1 MNLLETIFARVPPRS
16 KQTAPT
22 GIHSRCLELSNSFL
36 PVLQH
41 FDRRNERFYFA
52 PREWNRANS
61 RFIPRRT
68 IKTIFETI
76 SLENLWNGRWIVVS
90 LKYRFAINAGG
101 NLKHVKRRST
111 ERINDNGTVKVI
123 DKHLER
129 LPSCHGWCMKTERLS
144 NGTKEKFIWNG
155 RDLFNKDRTRCVHRH
170 DKSFPFHLYL
180 SRLASNWR
188 IYTILSCTVH
198 LVRNRF
204 TKRRFPRTSSYLF
217 IRLHQRRISSN
228 LPENN
233 IKRSSS

>member
-1 MNLLETIFARVPPRS
+1 MQIRGLSLDERLKRFSKRS
-16 KQTAPT
+16 LSKICGTE
-22 GIHSRCLELSNSFL
+22 GGLSYRWNIDSRLT
-36 PVLQH
+36 
-41 FDRRNERFYFA
+41 
-52 PREWNRANS
+52 RAVIWS
-61 RFIPRRT
+61 I
-68 IKTIFETI
+68 
-76 SLENLWNGRWIVVS
+76 
-90 LKYRFAINAGG
+90 
-101 NLKHVKRRST
+101 VKRRST

-233 IKRSSS
+233 KKIFFLDNYYISAQYLRDHSSPTRKK

>member
-22 GIHSRCLELSNSFL
+22 GIHSRCLELSIARVTAFCPYCSISIVETNAFI
-36 PVLQH
+36 
-41 FDRRNERFYFA
+41 
-52 PREWNRANS
+52 S
-61 RFIPRRT
+61 RHASETVQIRGLSLERT

-129 LPSCHGWCMKTERLS
+129 LPSCHG
-144 NGTKEKFIWNG
+144 
-155 RDLFNKDRTRCVHRH
+155 
-170 DKSFPFHLYL
+170 
-180 SRLASNWR
+180 
-188 IYTILSCTVH
+188 
-198 LVRNRF
+198 
-204 TKRRFPRTSSYLF
+204 
-217 IRLHQRRISSN
+217 
-228 LPENN
+228 
-233 IKRSSS
+233 